1 MILCYGIMILL
12 VSRHIYYIYYRQIY
26 FKISDFFISVVCR
39 MKLYWAHVVSVWFK
53 CFVFH
58 DSLLHSFVL
67 PFALIGHSLV
77 HCYRQCLT
85 INHVSQCMTVHEC
98 IDIYVYIYIYL
109 YIYIYIYIFHTL
121 IYIILILLL
130 RNLRTLCLM
139 SHFLLVLLRFLL
151 DLMTTLQ
158 SGFPA

>member
-1 MILCYGIMILL
+1 MILL
-12 VSRHIYYIYYRQIY
+12 VSRHIYYVYYRQIY
-26 FKISDFFISVVCR
+26 FKISDLFISVVCR

-98 IDIYVYIYIYL
+98 IDIY
-109 YIYIYIYIFHTL
+109 IYIYIFHTL
-121 IYIILILLL
+121 IYIYIYIYIYKYILYSSCFWEIWEHCAWWV
-130 RNLRTLCLM
+130 T
-139 SHFLLVLLRFLL
+139 FY
-151 DLMTTLQ
+151 
-158 SGFPA
+158 

>member
-109 YIYIYIYIFHTL
+109 YIYIYIYFIHWY
-121 IYIILILLL
+121 IYIYIYIYKYILYSSCFWEIWEHCAWWV
-130 RNLRTLCLM
+130 T
-139 SHFLLVLLRFLL
+139 FY
-151 DLMTTLQ
+151 
-158 SGFPA
+158 